1 MNKVIVTMI
10 AIIVIISAIF
20 TAVAIVSSNQDENAK
35 EEVEISNQEEIY
47 DECTDEYE
55 AMQQETMKTNSE
67 EEKTSPNCS
76 LTLKTYFKK
85 CDHTTSV
92 YLNLPENQ
100 VNLSKEEIQEKYPN
114 YVVQSFASN
123 EVVLYQEKEGECGE
137 HYLVKDDNGIV
148 AVYKILED
156 GSLEK
161 QETTGI
167 STEYLPEADRVNME
181 TGVKINGKQL
191 LNQLLE
197 DYE

>member
-10 AIIVIISAIF
+10 AIIVIISAVF
-20 TAVAIVSSNQDENAK
+20 TAVAIVGSNQDEEAK
-35 EEVEISNQEEIY
+35 EKVEVSNQEEIY

-55 AMQQETMKTNSE
+55 AMQQETMKTNAE

-85 CDHTTSV
+85 CEHTTNV

-100 VNLSKEEIQEKYPN
+100 VNLSKEELQEKYPN
-114 YVVQSFASN
+114 YEVQSFSSN
-123 EVVLYQEKEGECGE
+123 DVVLYQEKEGECGE

-161 QETTGI
+161 QENTGI
-167 STEYLPEADRVNME
+167 STEYLPESDRVNME
-181 TGVKINGKQL
+181 TGVKVNGKQL